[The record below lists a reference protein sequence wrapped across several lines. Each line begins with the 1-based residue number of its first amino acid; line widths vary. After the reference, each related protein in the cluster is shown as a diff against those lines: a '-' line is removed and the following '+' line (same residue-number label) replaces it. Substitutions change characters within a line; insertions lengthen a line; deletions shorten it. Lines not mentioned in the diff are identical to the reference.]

1 MKLLQKGTQI
11 TWTVENLHKE
21 GFIKVGSKTYEE
33 YWKHSK
39 TDDILTLSVVG
50 DKVSHVFKKSSY
62 SIRELI
68 DKLQDLEK
76 FVGSDAEVYTLECDY
91 EKDIKRLKISEFKM
105 KTCVVI
111 E

>member
-11 TWTVENLHKE
+11 TWTVDELLKE

-33 YWKHSK
+33 YWKHTK
-39 TDDILTLSVVG
+39 TDDILTLSVV
-50 DKVSHVFKKSSY
+50 DDTVHKVFKKSSY
-62 SIRELI
+62 SVKELI
-68 DKLQDLEK
+68 EKLQDLEK

-105 KTCVVI
+105 KPCI
-111 E
+111 ILE